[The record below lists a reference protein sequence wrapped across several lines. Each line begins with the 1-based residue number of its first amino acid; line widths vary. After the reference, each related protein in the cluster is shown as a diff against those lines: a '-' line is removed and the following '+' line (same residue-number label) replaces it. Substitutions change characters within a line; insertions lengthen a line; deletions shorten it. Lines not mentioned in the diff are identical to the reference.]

1 VIEEGGSYWV
11 CIVVYANPNES
22 QERKCFE
29 EIRELSENIS
39 VLWMV
44 VEDFNEVLIAKEKT
58 RGVAVDSRRCARF
71 SKLIQQCDLMD
82 LGSVSPRFT

>member
-1 VIEEGGSYWV
+1 MIEENVGWKFYESSWV

-22 QERKCFE
+22 HKRKCFE

-44 VEDFNEVLIAKEKT
+44 VEDFNEVLIATVIT

-71 SKLIQQCDLMD
+71 GILAL
-82 LGSVSPRFT
+82 